1 MADEIEYVE
10 CCEHGK
16 QQEAFVCQHTIE
28 SLKDGKPRGFWW
40 SIEQPENSRPD
51 AWCSECEDLVNKTGE
66 WEGEAEEFANI
77 KILCGV
83 CYDNAK
89 LLNFPIKKPWWR
101 FW

>member
-1 MADEIEYVE
+1 MINKIEYIE

-16 QQEAFVCQHTIE
+16 QQETFVCQHTLA
-28 SLKDGKPRGFWW
+28 SLQDGNPRGFWW
-40 SIEQPENSRPD
+40 SVEQPENLRPD
-51 AWCSECEDLVNKTGE
+51 AWCTECEELVNKTGE

-89 LLNFPIKKPWWR
+89 LLNFPNKKSWWC